1 MLMNIFTPTINFL
14 KSASLSPFHQIAS
27 VVNKSLNKHFPPKR
41 NVRIISEPGC
51 YFVASA
57 FSLTV
62 NVIAKRS
69 VTQHADKGE
78 IYTLKMRV

>member
-1 MLMNIFTPTINFL
+1 M
-14 KSASLSPFHQIAS
+14 
-27 VVNKSLNKHFPPKR
+27 VNKSLNKHFPPKR
-41 NVRIISEPGC
+41 NVRIIAEPGR

-69 VTQHADKGE
+69 VTQLADKGE
-78 IYTLKMRV
+78 IYILKMRV